1 LKDRVIRF
9 ALVFVFLASTV
20 RTANASATTASDG
33 CPTGIVAQALSPD
46 ELPPPEMLTVSE
58 LHLRAVEIEQ
68 ELAKLCG
75 KKRECS
81 TEDKKQAAW
90 KVVAATVYRWTL
102 RPVLTRVAP
111 VGLLVGAITSVIV
124 ALNMIDQNFSKESVA
139 TVSAVFGLLTS
150 QIVNG
155 MMAPAL
161 TPITSKFTQFCWRVA
176 RWAKGERQLD
186 YASNP
191 QELDELY
198 AKMQDLVRLTA
209 QAARSTW
216 FEHASLAEDS
226 VREAAYKWTANTPN
240 REVVVP
246 NLIAMTLRRMT
257 KRFPEINLLGDLE
270 IEREFRFMFRNQFT
284 LTALTQ
290 EERQSFAA
298 LVIAALEAAEREI
311 EEEDLPA
318 QVRAYYVRLL
328 DALILRP
335 EHYVPRNA
343 SPTPPTEE
351 SKTAERA

>member
-20 RTANASATTASDG
+20 RTANASATSASDG
-33 CPTGIVAQALSPD
+33 CPTGVVAQALSPD
-46 ELPPPEMLTVSE
+46 ELPPAEMLTVSE
-58 LHLRAVEIEQ
+58 IHLRAVEIEQ
-68 ELAKLCG
+68 VLARLCG
-75 KKRECS
+75 KKQECS
-81 TEDKKQAAW
+81 PEHKKQAAW
-90 KVVAATVYRWTL
+90 KVIAATVYRWTL
-102 RPVLTRVAP
+102 RPVLPRVAP

-186 YASNP
+186 YTSNP

-216 FEHASLAEDS
+216 FEHASLMEDR
-226 VREAAYKWTANTPN
+226 VQEAAQKWASKIPN
-240 REVVVP
+240 RELVVP
-246 NLIAMTLRRMT
+246 SLIAMSLRRVT

-270 IEREFRFMFRNQFT
+270 IEREFRHMFRMQFT
-284 LTALTQ
+284 WAVLTP
-290 EERQSFAA
+290 EEQRPFAA
-298 LVIAALEAAEREI
+298 RVIAALEALEREI
-311 EEEDLPA
+311 EEIELPE
-318 QVRAYYVRLL
+318 QVRAYYIELM

-335 EHYVPRNA
+335 DEWKPATR
-343 SPTPPTEE
+343 PITPPTEE
-351 SKTAERA
+351 SKTGERA